1 MPKRKIVG
9 LSERLSGIPSLIS
22 NNLAKTVTQ
31 QGIIDAIQKV
41 RIKAQQEALKNYNAD
56 DFQPVIVAKPD
67 ATYVAP
73 IEKPVKGSTQT
84 HGKYIGSQSKF
95 TNELYDS
102 YYKAVRPGATSD
114 EDADRQ
120 ARFLTQKAAFETG
133 YGLHLANTHNYGGH
147 RKNGKWLSFNSID
160 DFTKRDVALLD
171 KKWSGWRN
179 SKSEKDFVK
188 SITTNSGYGHYAPE
202 NEYQGYYGLNKRVNN
217 YINMGRRKLSCGGKV
232 SRPKAFWG
240 ALISSVI
247 GAGASILG
255 SQMQKDTQE
264 EIMEENKRRENEK
277 YYKDM
282 ARNMGNLLNSRDAQ
296 EAYENQFRTVYEKG
310 GRRRL
315 RNTVGITDGGMFI
328 NSSTGRLYCPGDKLP
343 VGTYDVLNYTHDE
356 INPSG
361 NTGNGMKAGNKK
373 FEVEKNERVT
383 IRPNSV
389 LVLSDSIKIP
399 TPYGI
404 DTPANAS
411 RNGVDNTYV
420 ERIQQAMNGNY
431 NGTNIRHKLKQM
443 SGLIPRKQ
451 YASIMAFRNGG
462 SISRPVERIK
472 AEDGIVIR
480 NGRKYKQMTY
490 PGTIKTYLQDI
501 GPADEVTMSSTSN
514 VNTMTSFAKSG
525 IRGNNNQYQTW
536 KGRDGKM
543 YYGTITPGK
552 NGNTYN
558 IVSTLGGNNEGG
570 IRGINKQSNNVVGSG
585 TNKGNMFI
593 NYTID
598 SGQPTD
604 EIVVTGRRPATDGR
618 RTISSAGKV
627 SKISPFS
634 APDFSRDIESIL
646 KEQNPKDSPSILY
659 KGAYPQDNITEDN
672 LEIFGFNNPNADVNG
687 PISLGNVNI
696 VSEKVPSNFD
706 WSNLAGGII
715 NGVGGLVS
723 GLITNSALD
732 KTYTPREPAPTMAV
746 KLPTTYSIGADLAE
760 NNRLTGRM
768 LGDARRNTSSSAGL
782 LSRRNLINLT
792 SGDRANSL
800 YQTKSR
806 AEGEMLTRDALNQQQ
821 VNMFNAQ
828 RRDAYEQAK
837 AQLEANRNIYKAYNW
852 GNTIDKIVGAYNDYD
867 AQVRQN
873 KADDVAM
880 NWYLSTLP
888 DKDRNWF
895 INQMRGGKNRVTFRR

>member
-1 MPKRKIVG
+1 MPKRRIVG
-9 LSERLSGIPSLIS
+9 FSERLGGIPSLIS
-22 NNLAKTVTQ
+22 NNLSKTVTQ
-31 QGIIDAIQKV
+31 QGIIDAIKNV

-56 DFQPVIVAKPD
+56 DFQPIIVAKPD

-73 IEKPVKGSTQT
+73 IEKPIKGSTQT

-114 EDADRQ
+114 KDADRQ

-133 YGLHLANTHNYGGH
+133 YGSHLANTHNYGGH

-232 SRPKAFWG
+232 NRPKAFWG
-240 ALISSVI
+240 ALVSSVI
-247 GAGASILG
+247 GAGANILG
-255 SQMQKDTQE
+255 AQMQKDTQE
-264 EIMEENKRRENEK
+264 EIMQENKRRESEK

-296 EAYENQFRTVYEKG
+296 EAYENQFRTVYRG
-310 GRRRL
+310 GGKRKL
-315 RNTVGITDGGMFI
+315 RNTVGITDGGYAIPIDNNTFLLRGGSHEDI
-328 NSSTGRLYCPGDKLP
+328 NESGQTGIG
-343 VGTYDVLNYTHDE
+343 LNIGGKE
-356 INPSG
+356 IEAEGGEVVQKTPNEIRIFSKQPII
-361 NTGNGMKAGNKK
+361 NGVAPADAIKAGADK
-373 FEVEKNERVT
+373 
-383 IRPNSV
+383 
-389 LVLSDSIKIP
+389 DKIF
-399 TPYGI
+399 
-404 DTPANAS
+404 A
-411 RNGVDNTYV
+411 
-420 ERIQQAMNGNY
+420 IQQSLNGNY
-431 NGTNIRHKLKQM
+431 NGTNIRHRLKQI

-451 YASIMAFRNGG
+451 YASIMAFKNGG

-472 AEDGIVIR
+472 AENGIVVR
-480 NGRKYKQMTY
+480 NGRKYKRVRY
-490 PGTIKTYLQDI
+490 PNSDSTYLQDI
-501 GPADEVTMSSTSN
+501 GPADNTSSQQTTTYKNNRRN
-514 VNTMTSFAKSG
+514 V
-525 IRGNNNQYQTW
+525 RQNNYN
-536 KGRDGKM
+536 
-543 YYGTITPGK
+543 PGAMLP
-552 NGNTYN
+552 T
-558 IVSTLGGNNEGG
+558 T
-570 IRGINKQSNNVVGSG
+570 RGIGFNNKTLISFDPEGQLGRYWEVEGTPAVEEPIKDITKQDIDQGFFSNINKHDRQSRN
-585 TNKGNMFI
+585 
-593 NYTID
+593 
-598 SGQPTD
+598 
-604 EIVVTGRRPATDGR
+604 R
-618 RTISSAGKV
+618 RTIASVGKV
-627 SKISPFS
+627 PAATLTPRTLATPIGPENYY
-634 APDFSRDIESIL
+634 PEDEIL
-646 KEQNPKDSPSILY
+646 KEAYTGSILDD
-659 KGAYPQDNITEDN
+659 GSAERGNIDFD
-672 LEIFGFNNPNADVNG
+672 IDDDVDTFT
-687 PISLGNVNI
+687 PVK
-696 VSEKVPSNFD
+696 EKVPSNFD
-706 WSNLAGGII
+706 WGNLAGGLI
-715 NGVGGLVS
+715 NGIGGLVS

-768 LGDARRNTSSSAGL
+768 LGDARRNSSSSAGL
-782 LSRRNLINLT
+782 LSRRNLINLAG
-792 SGDRANSL
+792 GDRANSL
-800 YQTKSR
+800 YQTKTR
-806 AEGEMLTRDALNQQQ
+806 AENEMLTRDALNQQQ
-821 VNMFNAQ
+821 VDMFNAQ

-837 AQLEANRNIYKAYNW
+837 AQLDANKSIYKAYNL

-895 INQMRGGKNRVTFRR
+895 INQMRGGRNRVTFRR

>member
-1 MPKRKIVG
+1 MPKRRIVG
-9 LSERLSGIPSLIS
+9 LSERLGGIPSLIS
-22 NNLAKTVTQ
+22 NNLSKTVTQ
-31 QGIIDAIQKV
+31 QGIIDAIKNI
-41 RIKAQQEALKNYNAD
+41 RIKAQQEALKNYNAN

-73 IEKPVKGSTQT
+73 IEKPIKGSTQT

-114 EDADRQ
+114 KAADRQ

-133 YGLHLANTHNYGGH
+133 YGSHLANTHNYGGH

-188 SITTNSGYGHYAPE
+188 TITTNNGYGHYAPE

-240 ALISSVI
+240 ALVSSVI

-255 SQMQKDTQE
+255 AQMQKDTQE

-277 YYKDM
+277 YYKEM
-282 ARNMGNLLNSRDAQ
+282 ARNMGNLLNNRDAQ
-296 EAYENQFRTVYEKG
+296 EAYENQFRTVYKTG
-310 GRRRL
+310 GRRKL
-315 RNTVGITDGGMFI
+315 RNTVGITDGGYAIPIGNDTFLLRGGSHEDI
-328 NSSTGRLYCPGDKLP
+328 NESGQTGIGLK
-343 VGTYDVLNYTHDE
+343 VGNKE
-356 INPSG
+356 IEAEGGEVVQKTPNEIRIFSKQPII
-361 NTGNGMKAGNKK
+361 NGVAPADAIKAGADK
-373 FEVEKNERVT
+373 
-383 IRPNSV
+383 
-389 LVLSDSIKIP
+389 DKIF
-399 TPYGI
+399 
-404 DTPANAS
+404 A
-411 RNGVDNTYV
+411 
-420 ERIQQAMNGNY
+420 IQQSLNGNY

-480 NGRKYKQMTY
+480 NGRKYKRVRY
-490 PGTIKTYLQDI
+490 PNSDSTYLQDI
-501 GPADEVTMSSTSN
+501 GPADNTSSQQTTTYKNNRRN
-514 VNTMTSFAKSG
+514 VRQNNYNPGALLPTTRGIGFNNKTLTSFDPEGQLGRYWEVEGSPVVENPIEEVIKPDVNRSSSSARAKV
-525 IRGNNNQYQTW
+525 INPN
-536 KGRDGKM
+536 
-543 YYGTITPGK
+543 
-552 NGNTYN
+552 
-558 IVSTLGGNNEGG
+558 VS
-570 IRGINKQSNNVVGSG
+570 
-585 TNKGNMFI
+585 
-593 NYTID
+593 
-598 SGQPTD
+598 
-604 EIVVTGRRPATDGR
+604 R
-618 RTISSAGKV
+618 RTIATRGKV
-627 SKISPFS
+627 PTTTLTPRTLA
-634 APDFSRDIESIL
+634 APIGPENYYPEDDIL
-646 KEQNPKDSPSILY
+646 KEAYN
-659 KGAYPQDNITEDN
+659 GATLFEGAEEGNSSFDADDTVDTFVPVKER
-672 LEIFGFNNPNADVNG
+672 NNY
-687 PISLGNVNI
+687 
-696 VSEKVPSNFD
+696 NFD

-715 NGVGGLVS
+715 NGIGGLAS
-723 GLITNSALD
+723 GLIINSALD
-732 KTYTPREPAPTMAV
+732 KAYTPREPAPITAV

-768 LGDARRNTSSSAGL
+768 LGDARRNSSSSAGL

-821 VNMFNAQ
+821 VAMFNAQ
-828 RRDAYEQAK
+828 RRDAYEQYKAK
-837 AQLEANRNIYKAYNW
+837 LDANKSIYKAYNL

-873 KADDVAM
+873 KSDDVAM

-895 INQMRGGKNRVTFRR
+895 INQMRGGRNRVTFRR